1 MIGVMVSASRR
12 LGTGFRSLIG
22 PERGAVAARSSG
34 WLPDVIALVVCLV
47 LGVISVL
54 TLPSLPGFDSFSW
67 VVWGHEIA
75 HHVIGPP
82 LPLIFRGGPSW
93 KPLPVGFTTIFGFF
107 GGAVSLWIGFARAV
121 GLLGLY
127 AAYRLGDRLGA
138 SADWTLAGPIA
149 GVLAAIAVLLTSG
162 WMHDMFR
169 ATSEP
174 MVITTALLW
183 IEWHLSGRTVA
194 AFWSGVALCLM
205 RPEASVF
212 LLAYALWY
220 LWRRRGVVRGII
232 LLVGLAIVPLA
243 WVLPP
248 GLATGHPLEASSHA
262 RLYARGHAAAVHTG
276 LLLEVLKRATELTGW
291 PVLIAALGL
300 TVVAVWARDW
310 VIVTLAGLSLG
321 YVAVVEVMTLA
332 GYPGLE
338 RFMLPAAAL
347 VCVLA
352 AVGVVRLATLAG
364 GGLASL
370 AAVGL
375 LVAIAVPAFAGPYRT
390 IAAEQRL
397 AWTAVHSYDDLSA
410 AARQVGGDARIF
422 VCPSSSV
429 SINHTAASGFA
440 WALGVPLDRVHGV
453 TAVAKSAHRTG
464 LDFFAP
470 RNVVLGGA
478 PTKLVHGLRG
488 ELIHRYRMWRVIRVT
503 RPGDDRA
510 NRCVGS

>member
-1 MIGVMVSASRR
+1 MVPVARRPRTGSR
-12 LGTGFRSLIG
+12 SSIG
-22 PERGAVAARSSG
+22 PDGSAFAAASSD
-34 WLPDVIALVVCLV
+34 WLSDVIAVVVCLA

-75 HHVIGPP
+75 HHVVGPG

-93 KPLPVGFTTIFGFF
+93 KPLPVVFTTIFGFF
-107 GGAVSLWIGFARAV
+107 GGAVKLWIAFARGI

-127 AAYRLGDRLGA
+127 AAYRLGDRLAA
-138 SADWTLAGPIA
+138 SEDWTYAGPIA
-149 GVLAAIAVLLTSG
+149 GVLGAIAVGFTSG
-162 WMHDMFR
+162 WVHDMYR

-183 IEWHLSGRTVA
+183 IEWHLSGRRMA

-220 LWRRRGVVRGII
+220 LWRRRGIV
-232 LLVGLAIVPLA
+232 LLVGLVIVPLG

-248 GLATGHPLEASSHA
+248 WIATGHPLEASSHA
-262 RLYARGHAAAVHTG
+262 RIYARGHPPAVHTG
-276 LLLEVLKRATELTGW
+276 LVLEVLKRATELTVW
-291 PVLIAALGL
+291 PVLIAALVL
-300 TVVAVWARDW
+300 TVIAVWVRDW
-310 VIVTLAGLSLG
+310 VIVTLAALSLS
-321 YVAVVEVMTLA
+321 YVAVVEVMTLV

-347 VCVLA
+347 ACVLA
-352 AVGVVRLATLAG
+352 AVGVVRLASLAG
-364 GGLASL
+364 GGLTSL

-375 LVAIAVPAFAGPYRT
+375 LVAIAAPAFARPYQS
-390 IAAEQRL
+390 IATQQRL

-410 AARQVGGDARIF
+410 VARQVGGDVRIF
-422 VCPSSSV
+422 VCASSSV
-429 SINHTAASGFA
+429 SINHTAATGFA

-453 TAVAKSAHRTG
+453 TFADKSAHSTG

-478 PTKLVHGLRG
+478 PTKLVDGLRG
-488 ELIHRYRMWRVIRVT
+488 KRIHHYRMWRVIRVT
-503 RPGDDRA
+503 RPGDGHA

>member
-1 MIGVMVSASRR
+1 MVPAARGPRTGSRSSVG
-12 LGTGFRSLIG
+12 LDGSV
-22 PERGAVAARSSG
+22 VAAPSSG
-34 WLPDVIALVVCLV
+34 WLPDGIALVVSLV

-54 TLPSLPGFDSFSW
+54 TLPSLPGYDSFSW

-75 HHVIGPP
+75 HHVIGPR

-93 KPLPVGFTTIFGFF
+93 KPLPVVFTTIFGFF
-107 GGAVSLWIGFARAV
+107 GVAVKLWIAFARGI

-127 AAYRLGDRLGA
+127 AAYRLGNRLAA
-138 SADWTLAGPIA
+138 SQDWPYAGPIA
-149 GVLAAIAVLLTSG
+149 GVLGAIAVALTSG
-162 WMHDMFR
+162 WAHDMYR

-174 MVITTALLW
+174 MVITTTLLW
-183 IEWHLSGRTVA
+183 IEWHFSGRRMA

-212 LLAYALWY
+212 LLAYALWC
-220 LWRRRGVVRGII
+220 LWRSRGTVRGIV
-232 LLVGLAIVPLA
+232 LLVGLVIVPLG

-248 GLATGHPLEASSHA
+248 WIATGHPLEASSHA
-262 RLYARGHAAAVHTG
+262 RIYARGHAAAVHTS
-276 LLLEVLKRATELTGW
+276 LVLEVLKRATELTVW
-291 PVLIAALGL
+291 PVLIAALVL
-300 TVVAVWARDW
+300 TVIAVRARDW
-310 VIVTLAGLSLG
+310 VIITLAGLSLS

-347 VCVLA
+347 ACVLA

-364 GGLASL
+364 GGLTSL

-375 LVAIAVPAFAGPYRT
+375 LVAIAAPAFAPPFKA
-390 IAAEQRL
+390 IPVQQRL
-397 AWTAVHSYDDLSA
+397 AWTAVHSYDDLSTVV
-410 AARQVGGDARIF
+410 RQLGGDARIF
-422 VCPSSSV
+422 VCASSSV
-429 SINHTAASGFA
+429 SINHTAATGFA
-440 WALGVPLDRVHGV
+440 WALGVPLNRVHGV
-453 TAVAKSAHRTG
+453 TSVDKSAHHTG

-478 PTKLVHGLRG
+478 PAKLVHGLQG
-488 ELIHRYRMWRVIRVT
+488 KLIHQYRMWRVIRVT
-503 RPGDDRA
+503 RPGDSHA

>member
-1 MIGVMVSASRR
+1 MGSRSSIGADGS
-12 LGTGFRSLIG
+12 
-22 PERGAVAARSSG
+22 AVAASSG

-54 TLPSLPGFDSFSW
+54 TLPSLPGYDSFSW

-75 HHVIGPP
+75 HHVIGPG

-93 KPLPVGFTTIFGFF
+93 KPLPVVVTTIFGFF
-107 GGAVSLWIGFARAV
+107 GGAVNLWIIFARAI

-138 SADWTLAGPIA
+138 SSDWAYARPIA
-149 GVLAAIAVLLTSG
+149 GVLGAIAVLLTAG
-162 WMHDMFR
+162 WMHDMYR

-183 IEWHLSGRTVA
+183 IDWHLSGRRMA

-212 LLAYALWY
+212 LLPYALWY
-220 LWRRRGVVRGII
+220 LWRSRGVVRGIV
-232 LLVGLAIVPLA
+232 LFVGLAIVVLG

-248 GLATGHPLEASSHA
+248 GLATGHPLEASAHA
-262 RLYARGHAAAVHTG
+262 RLYARGHPAAVHTG
-276 LLLEVLKRATELTGW
+276 LLLEVLKRATELTVW

-300 TVVAVWARDW
+300 TAAAVWARDW

-338 RFMLPAAAL
+338 RFMLPAAAV

-364 GGLASL
+364 GGPASL
-370 AAVGL
+370 AAVVV
-375 LVAIAVPAFAGPYRT
+375 LVAIAAPAFAGPYKT

-429 SINHTAASGFA
+429 SINHTAATGFA
-440 WALGVPLDRVHGV
+440 WALGVPLNRVHGV
-453 TAVAKSAHRTG
+453 TNVAKSAHHTG
-464 LDFFAP
+464 LDFFAR

-478 PTKLVHGLRG
+478 PTKLAHGLQG
-488 ELIHRYRMWRVIRVT
+488 KLIHHYRMWRVIRVT
-503 RPGDDRA
+503 RPGDSRA
-510 NRCVGS
+510 NRCAGS

>member
-1 MIGVMVSASRR
+1 MVPAARR
-12 LGTGFRSLIG
+12 LRTGSRSSIG
-22 PERGAVAARSSG
+22 PDGVAVVGASSG
-34 WLPDVIALVVCLV
+34 WLPDGIAVFVCLA

-54 TLPSLPGFDSFSW
+54 TLPSLPGYDSFSW

-75 HHVIGPP
+75 HHVAGPR

-93 KPLPVGFTTIFGFF
+93 KPLPVVFTTMFGFF
-107 GGAVSLWIGFARAV
+107 GAAVKLWIAFARGI

-127 AAYRLGDRLGA
+127 AAYRLGDRLAA
-138 SADWTLAGPIA
+138 SEDWASGGPIA
-149 GVLAAIAVLLTSG
+149 GVLGAIAVVLTSG
-162 WMHDMFR
+162 WVHDMYR

-183 IEWHLSGRTVA
+183 IEWHFSGRRMA

-220 LWRRRGVVRGII
+220 QWRSRGILRGI
-232 LLVGLAIVPLA
+232 VLLVGLVIVPLG

-248 GLATGHPLEASSHA
+248 WIATGHPLEASSHA
-262 RLYARGHAAAVHTG
+262 RIYARGHAAAVHTG
-276 LLLEVLKRATELTGW
+276 LILEVLKRATELTVW
-291 PVLIAALGL
+291 PVLIAALVL
-300 TVVAVWARDW
+300 TVIAIWVRDW

-338 RFMLPAAAL
+338 RFMLPAVVL

-352 AVGVVRLATLAG
+352 AVGVVRLAALAG
-364 GGLASL
+364 GGITSL
-370 AAVGL
+370 AAVSL
-375 LVAIAVPAFAGPYRT
+375 LVAIAAPAFAGPYQA
-390 IAAEQRL
+390 ISVQHRL
-397 AWTAVHSYDDLSA
+397 AWTAVHSYDDLSVVA
-410 AARQVGGDARIF
+410 SQVGGDARIF
-422 VCPSSSV
+422 VCQASSV
-429 SINHTAASGFA
+429 SINHTAATGFA

-453 TAVAKSAHRTG
+453 TSVDKSARHTG

-478 PTKLVHGLRG
+478 PAKLVHGLRG
-488 ELIHRYRMWRVIRVT
+488 KPIHQYRMWRVIRVT
-503 RPGDDRA
+503 RPGDSRA